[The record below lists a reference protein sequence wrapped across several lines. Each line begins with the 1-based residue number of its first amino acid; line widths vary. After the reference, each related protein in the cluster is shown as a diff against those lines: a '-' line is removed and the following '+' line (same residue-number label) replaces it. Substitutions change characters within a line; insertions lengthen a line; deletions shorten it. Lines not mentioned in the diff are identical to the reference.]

1 MPNLTLS
8 ILDLVPM
15 REGESPREALGHS
28 LELARRA
35 ERLGYARFWIAEH
48 HNSPGTASAATA
60 VVIGHLAAGTERI
73 RVGAGGIMLPNH
85 SPLMV
90 AEQFG
95 TLESLHP
102 GRIDLGLGRRPGT
115 DMRTLRA
122 LRRRADQPRNFPEDV
137 EELRSLL
144 APPVPGQAV
153 RAIPG
158 EGSRVPLWILSSS
171 LVGATLAAR
180 LGLPYAF
187 ASHFA
192 PKALHAALALYRKE
206 FRPSADLA
214 HPRVMI
220 GLNVVAADTDEEA
233 RRLFTSPQLA
243 FAQALRKQPGRFPA
257 PVARIEDVLAPEEL
271 SQVAAGLAC
280 SVVGSP
286 ATVREGVRH
295 VLEETGADE
304 LMVVGHIHDPKARTR
319 SFEILMATAGGS

>member
-1 MPNLTLS
+1 MRNPTLS
-8 ILDLVPM
+8 ILDLVPV
-15 REGESPREALGHS
+15 REGDSPRKALGFS

-35 ERLGYARFWIAEH
+35 EQLGYARFWIAEH
-48 HNSPGTASAATA
+48 HNLPGAASAATA
-60 VVIGHLAAGTERI
+60 VVVGHLAAGTERI

-85 SPLMV
+85 SPLVV

-102 GRIDLGLGRRPGT
+102 GRIDLGLGRAPGT

-122 LRRRADQPRNFPEDV
+122 LRRHADHSQNFPEDV

-144 APPVPGQAV
+144 APSVPGQAV

-158 EGSRVPLWILSSS
+158 EGTRVPLWILSSS
-171 LVGATLAAR
+171 LVGASLAAR

-192 PKALHAALALYRKE
+192 PQALHAALALYRKE
-206 FRPSADLA
+206 FRPSTDLA
-214 HPRVMI
+214 RPRVMA
-220 GLNVVAADTDEEA
+220 GLNVVAADTDAEA
-233 RRLFTSPQLA
+233 RRLFTSHQLA
-243 FAQALRKQPGRFPA
+243 FALALRKQPGRFPA
-257 PVARIEDVLAPEEL
+257 PVARIEDLLPPEEL

-286 ATVREGVRH
+286 ATVREGVERF
-295 VLEETGADE
+295 LGETGADE
-304 LMVVGHIHDPKARTR
+304 LMVVGHIHDPKARAR
-319 SFEILMATAGGS
+319 SFEILMAAASGA